1 MDIVK
6 VGDGSLIDW
15 LKVNELLCGDRK
27 GGKRKLFFNFNFLGV
42 ILGGR
47 KILHYANL
55 FLLFQVISICPLV
68 PLSAS
73 VKFYTCSCECSDRD
87 CVSRSLSVVTV
98 NTLGLHGAEDVLCGM
113 GAFQSRVCVIYINW
127 YRITKAVVN
136 NYLPYFV
143 FLWRRFIF

>member
-1 MDIVK
+1 M
-6 VGDGSLIDW
+6 
-15 LKVNELLCGDRK
+15 NELLCGDRK

-98 NTLGLHGAEDVLCGM
+98 NTLGLHGAEDVLCGLPV
-113 GAFQSRVCVIYINW
+113 SRVCNLHKLVSNNESCRQQLYALFCFSVKAFYILIKDHLN
-127 YRITKAVVN
+127 RN
-136 NYLPYFV
+136 
-143 FLWRRFIF
+143 